1 MKKND
6 QYNNNNNNTQHVYPD
21 PLPEQLNEIVDTNT
35 NQNNNNN
42 NNQYD
47 EFRCK
52 YCFKY
57 YDSVTRLKPP
67 MTNIYYLQCKRHR
80 KSFMY
85 WCRVCQ
91 IGGFESKRQLAIQ
104 HCNQNNTLK
113 CGGIP
118 VSYSWTYHENDN
130 VNDNDNDNVQHGR
143 IGSRSISSETY
154 NNRNINN
161 PFLSWTYQQD
171 DTDDDQI
178 IGTSNVPGRVGNDI
192 GGEGKRN
199 SVPTTNSND
208 NAQSWTYGCN

>member
-1 MKKND
+1 MKKNG
-6 QYNNNNNNTQHVYPD
+6 QYKDHNNNQHVYPD
-21 PLPEQLNEIVDTNT
+21 PLPEQLSEIVDD
-35 NQNNNNN
+35 NNNNN
-42 NNQYD
+42 NNKYD

-57 YDSVTRLKPP
+57 YDIVTRWKSP
-67 MTNIYYLQCKRHR
+67 MNNIYFLQCKRHR

-118 VSYSWTYHENDN
+118 VSYSWTYHENGK
-130 VNDNDNDNVQHGR
+130 HGR
-143 IGSRSISSETY
+143 MESRSSSSSSSSETY
-154 NNRNINN
+154 NNQNNNN

-171 DTDDDQI
+171 DTNDDQI
-178 IGTSNVPGRVGNDI
+178 IGTSNIPLGGVGDDI
-192 GGEGKRN
+192 GSEGKRN
-199 SVPTTNSND
+199 PVATTTTSD
-208 NAQSWTYGCN
+208 ADALSWTYGCNDDGCN

>member
-1 MKKND
+1 MKKNG
-6 QYNNNNNNTQHVYPD
+6 QHNIRNNNQHVYPD
-21 PLPEQLNEIVDTNT
+21 PLPEQLSEIVDDNKS
-35 NQNNNNN
+35 NNNNK
-42 NNQYD
+42 YD

-57 YDSVTRLKPP
+57 YDSVTRWKSP
-67 MTNIYYLQCKRHR
+67 MNNIYFLQCKRHR

-104 HCNQNNTLK
+104 HCSQNNTLK

-118 VSYSWTYHENDN
+118 VSYSWTYHENEDGK
-130 VNDNDNDNVQHGR
+130 HGR
-143 IGSRSISSETY
+143 MGSRSSSSETY
-154 NNRNINN
+154 KNRNNNN

-178 IGTSNVPGRVGNDI
+178 IGTSNVPLGGVGNDI

-199 SVPTTNSND
+199 AVATTTSNTD
-208 NAQSWTYGCN
+208 AQSWTYGCN